1 MAPVQQERIRCEWAK
16 GMDDQYVAYHDDE
29 WGVPVH
35 DDTVW
40 FEFIVLEGA
49 QAGLSWSTV
58 LKKRENYRR
67 LLDGFDASKVARY
80 DKRKIARL
88 LKDEGIIRNRLK
100 VEGTVRNAKAFLAVQ
115 REFGSFDAYL
125 WAFVDGTP
133 IQNRWCG
140 MGDVPAVTPLAET
153 ISKDL
158 KKRSFTFVGPTICYA
173 LMQATGIVND
183 HTVDCYRHEPIA
195 AGRG

>member
-1 MAPVQQERIRCEWAK
+1 MARGQQELVRCEWSK
-16 GMDDQYVAYHDDE
+16 GTDDQYVAYHDDE

-67 LLDGFDASKVARY
+67 LLDSFDASKVARY

-100 VEGTVRNAKAFLAVQ
+100 VEGTVRNAKAFLEVQ
-115 REFGSFDAYL
+115 REFGSFDAYF

-133 IQNRWCG
+133 IQNRWRG
-140 MGDVPAVTPLAET
+140 MSDVPALTPLAET

-158 KKRSFTFVGPTICYA
+158 KKRRFTFVGPTICYA

-183 HTVDCYRHEPIA
+183 HTIDCYRHEPIV

>member
-1 MAPVQQERIRCEWAK
+1 MARGQRELVRCEWAK
-16 GMDDQYVAYHDDE
+16 GTDDQYVAYHDDE

-100 VEGTVRNAKAFLAVQ
+100 VQGTVRNARAFLEVQ
-115 REFGSFDAYL
+115 REFGSFDAYF

-133 IQNRWCG
+133 IQNRWRG
-140 MGDVPAVTPLAET
+140 MSDVPALTPLAET

-158 KKRSFTFVGPTICYA
+158 KKRDFTFVGPTICYA

-183 HTVDCYRHEPIA
+183 HTIDCYRHEQIV

>member
-1 MAPVQQERIRCEWAK
+1 MARDQQELVRCEWAK
-16 GMDDQYVAYHDDE
+16 GTDDQYVAYHDDE

-67 LLDGFDASKVARY
+67 LLDGFDAAKVARY

-100 VEGTVRNAKAFLAVQ
+100 VEGPVRNAKAFLEIQ
-115 REFGSFDAYL
+115 REFGSFDAYI

-133 IQNRWCG
+133 IQNRWRG
-140 MGDVPAVTPLAET
+140 MSHVPALTPLAET

-158 KKRSFTFVGPTICYA
+158 KKKGFTFVGPTICYA

-183 HTVDCYRHEPIA
+183 HTIDCYRYGIA
-195 AGRG
+195 SGTG